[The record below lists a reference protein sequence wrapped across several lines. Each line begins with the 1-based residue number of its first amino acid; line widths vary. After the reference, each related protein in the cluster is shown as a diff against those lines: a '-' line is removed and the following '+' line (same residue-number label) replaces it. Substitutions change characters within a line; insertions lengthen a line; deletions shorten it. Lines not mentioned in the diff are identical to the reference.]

1 KSRGGRVIAVNPVR
15 TGYNAIADDWVGI
28 TPGTDGLFVL
38 ALVHELLR
46 TGHVDLDYLSRWTNA
61 GWLVSR
67 APGARF
73 GLFVR
78 DGEGRPLVHDRATG
92 GLVPFDRAGVRPSL
106 KGEVA
111 GPDGEPCVPVFE
123 LMARKYLEPEF
134 APEAVAGRCGVP
146 AEAIRRIAAELAD
159 TAFNQSWE
167 IDAPWTDFR
176 GEEHATVTARPV
188 SFHAMRGVSAHSNGF
203 QTCRAIHV
211 LQLLLGAVERPG
223 SFRFKP

>member
-1 KSRGGRVIAVNPVR
+1 
-15 TGYNAIADDWVGI
+15 
-28 TPGTDGLFVL
+28 
-38 ALVHELLR
+38 
-46 TGHVDLDYLSRWTNA
+46 
-61 GWLVSR
+61 
-67 APGARF
+67 
-73 GLFVR
+73 
-78 DGEGRPLVHDRATG
+78 
-92 GLVPFDRAGVRPSL
+92 
-106 KGEVA
+106 A

-146 AEAIRRIAAELAD
+146 VDAIRRIAAELAD
-159 TAFNQSWE
+159 VAFNQSWE

-211 LQLLLGAVERPG
+211 LQLLLGTVERPG
-223 SFRFKP
+223 AFRFKPPYPKPVEAHPRPHCKATPGAPLDGPHLGYPLGPEHLCLAEDGSPARIDKAFTWEAPLAAHGMMHMVISNAHAGDPYPVDCLF